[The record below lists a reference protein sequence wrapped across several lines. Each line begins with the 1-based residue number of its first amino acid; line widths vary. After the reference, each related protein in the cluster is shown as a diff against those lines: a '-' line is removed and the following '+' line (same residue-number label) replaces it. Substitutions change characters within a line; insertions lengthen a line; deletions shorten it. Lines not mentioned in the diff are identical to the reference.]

1 MASGPALLRRFT
13 HGRGLGA
20 LVVALILAGTG
31 AISFV
36 WRTRRPSGQAMR
48 IDGDLPYADAPWPT
62 ASLKAKSGGHPYVT
76 SVSPS
81 GRYFLDQYGK
91 PILVK
96 GDSPWALMTRVSPTE
111 AKFWFTDREKRGFNA
126 AIISLVGAIG
136 NGGPSSDGSTF
147 DGLRPFVNGDVLMWQ
162 EPYWQRVM
170 TYLRMAADHGITVM
184 LYPIDGW
191 TIGNSF
197 VPKSF
202 AQCNEYGRKVAEY
215 FRDLP
220 NIVWMSGGDYIP
232 ATKDLRRGSDVD
244 HCIDAMMRGIRE
256 SGDGRP
262 FSMQLAGE
270 KSISNDNPYWADRI
284 DWNFVYT
291 YYPTY
296 RAVLEA
302 YGRHPR
308 IPAVMGEANYEG
320 ENNQPDSLPTT
331 NQTLRRQVLWALTS
345 GAAGEFVG
353 SHDWTFNAGWER
365 RLSTPAVTQ
374 IAKLRNLVSELPWWQ
389 LEPDKE
395 HTLVTGGRGTELT
408 TDIPVDVL
416 DNDYATAAKTPDGSV
431 AVLYLPTS
439 RMISVNRA
447 ALPAD
452 SQAVWIDPTSGQSQP
467 IHLMPQLTTPGN
479 NAGGDSDWI
488 LLLLSSHHLMP
499 GGR

>member
-1 MASGPALLRRFT
+1 
-13 HGRGLGA
+13 
-20 LVVALILAGTG
+20 
-31 AISFV
+31 
-36 WRTRRPSGQAMR
+36 
-48 IDGDLPYADAPWPT
+48 
-62 ASLKAKSGGHPYVT
+62 
-76 SVSPS
+76 
-81 GRYFLDQYGK
+81 
-91 PILVK
+91 
-96 GDSPWALMTRVSPTE
+96 
-111 AKFWFTDREKRGFNA
+111 
-126 AIISLVGAIG
+126 
-136 NGGPSSDGSTF
+136 
-147 DGLRPFVNGDVLMWQ
+147 
-162 EPYWQRVM
+162 
-170 TYLRMAADHGITVM
+170 
-184 LYPIDGW
+184 
-191 TIGNSF
+191 
-197 VPKSF
+197 
-202 AQCNEYGRKVAEY
+202 
-215 FRDLP
+215 
-220 NIVWMSGGDYIP
+220 
-232 ATKDLRRGSDVD
+232 
-244 HCIDAMMRGIRE
+244 
-256 SGDGRP
+256 
-262 FSMQLAGE
+262 MQLAGE

-302 YGRHPR
+302 YGRYPR

-365 RLSTPAVTQ
+365 RLSTPALTQ
-374 IAKLRNLVSELPWWQ
+374 IVKLRNLVSELPWWQ

-408 TDIPVDVL
+408 ADIPMDVL

-431 AVLYLPTS
+431 AIIYLPTS

-447 ALPAD
+447 VLPAD
-452 SQAVWIDPTSGQSQP
+452 SRAVWIDPTSGQSQP

-488 LLLLSSHHLMP
+488 LLLLSAHHQMP